1 MLPSFSYVRPGTLQD
16 AVKQAASTGAGV
28 LAGGTDLLGCMR
40 DGILPLTKLV
50 SMSGVKDLRGIGK
63 RSDEGLTIGSLT
75 TITEVAESTV
85 VRKNYPALSMA
96 ASEVASPQLRNQG
109 TIGGNLCQKPRCW
122 YYRGD
127 FLCLR
132 KGGDRCI
139 AVAGENPY
147 HCIFGGGPC
156 FIVHPSDIAPA
167 LVAFGASVRTAGP
180 RGERTIPVEKFHVP
194 PSVDVR
200 KDTVLEPGEIVT
212 SIELPPAP
220 KSAKSLY
227 RKVRAR
233 NSWDFALAG
242 AAIVVTMNDRTVTS
256 ASIVLSGAAPVPW
269 RSKDAE
275 GAITGKRL
283 DEKVIAQAADAVV
296 RNAMPL
302 AQNGYKVHLFRG
314 VMREELK
321 KLAGA

>member
-1 MLPSFSYVRPGTLQD
+1 MLPSFSYVRPGTLTD
-16 AVKQAASTGAGV
+16 AVKQAAMEGAGV

-40 DGILPLTKLV
+40 DGILPLRKLV
-50 SMSGVKDLRGIGK
+50 SMSDVKGLRGIEK
-63 RSDEGLTIGSLT
+63 RSDGGLTIGSLT
-75 TITEVAESTV
+75 TITEVAEDIL
-85 VRKNYPALSMA
+85 VREHYPAISMA

-109 TIGGNLCQKPRCW
+109 TMGGNLCQKPRCW

-127 FLCLR
+127 FHCLR
-132 KGGDRCI
+132 KGGARCF
-139 AVAGENPY
+139 AASGQNPY

-167 LVAFGASVRTAGP
+167 LVAFGASVRTSGP
-180 RGERTIPVEKFHVP
+180 KGERTIPVEKFHVL

-212 SIELPPAP
+212 AIELPPAP
-220 KSAKSLY
+220 KGAKSLY

-242 AAIVVTMNDRTVTS
+242 AAIVLTMSDHTVTS

-269 RSKDAE
+269 RSKATE
-275 GAITGKRL
+275 EAITGKQL
-283 DEKVIAQAADAVV
+283 DDKVIAKAADEAV
-296 RNAMPL
+296 RGAMPL
-302 AQNGYKVHLFRG
+302 AQNGYKLHLFRG
-314 VMREELK
+314 IIREELK
-321 KLAGA
+321 KLA

>member
-1 MLPSFSYVRPGTLQD
+1 MLPSFSYVRPGTLSD
-16 AVKQAASTGAGV
+16 AVKQAASEGAGV

-50 SMSGVKDLRGIGK
+50 SMSGVKDLRGIAK
-63 RSDEGLTIGSLT
+63 RSDGVLTIGSLT
-75 TITEVAESTV
+75 TITEVAEDKL
-85 VRKNYPALSMA
+85 VRESHPALSMA

-127 FLCLR
+127 FHCLR
-132 KGGDRCI
+132 KGGERCF
-139 AVAGENPY
+139 AAAGQNPY

-156 FIVHPSDIAPA
+156 FIVHPSDTAPA
-167 LVAFGASVRTAGP
+167 LVAFGASVRTSGP
-180 RGERTIPVEKFHVP
+180 KGERTIPVEKFHVL

-200 KDTVLEPGEIVT
+200 KDTVLEPGEIV
-212 SIELPPAP
+212 IAVELPPAP
-220 KSAKSLY
+220 KEAKSLY

-242 AAIVVTMNDRTVTS
+242 AAIVLTMSDHIVTS

-269 RSKDAE
+269 RSKATED
-275 GAITGKRL
+275 AITGKRL
-283 DEKVIAQAADAVV
+283 DDKVIAKAADEAI
-296 RNAMPL
+296 RGAMPL
-302 AQNGYKVHLFRG
+302 AQNGYKLHLFRG
-314 VMREELK
+314 IIREELK
-321 KLAGA
+321 KLA